1 MSKGEPKVPGAL
13 HKGLKKI
20 SDRTEKTLDNLPQVC
35 YTIITGEANPTNA
48 ERVDTMTKMTYVAA
62 LTYVLEN
69 VTDLPADVAEK
80 LTALKAQTE
89 KRNSAE
95 RKPTK
100 AQVAN
105 EALKATVLSVLTSE
119 PATVTEL
126 MARSADLSALS
137 NQKVSA
143 LVNAL
148 VDENKA
154 TKTVDKRKSYFALA

>member
-1 MSKGEPKVPGAL
+1 
-13 HKGLKKI
+13 
-20 SDRTEKTLDNLPQVC
+20 
-35 YTIITGEANPTNA
+35 
-48 ERVDTMTKMTYVAA
+48 MTKMTYVAA

-69 VTDLPADVAEK
+69 VTDLPEDVAEK

-105 EALKATVLSVLTSE
+105 EALKATVLTVLTAE

-126 MARSADLSALS
+126 MARNADLGALS

-148 VDENKA
+148 VDEGKA

>member
-1 MSKGEPKVPGAL
+1 MTDRPKCG
-13 HKGLKKI
+13 
-20 SDRTEKTLDNLPQVC
+20 
-35 YTIITGEANPTNA
+35 TILTKGEANTTNA

-62 LTYVLEN
+62 LSYVLTN
-69 VTDLPADVAEK
+69 VADLPADVAEK
-80 LTALKAQTE
+80 LTALKEQTE

-100 AQVAN
+100 AQLAN
-105 EALKATVLSVLTSE
+105 EGLKAKVLAVLTTD

-126 MARSADLSALS
+126 MARDEELGALS

-148 VDENKA
+148 VEDGKA
-154 TKTVDKRKSYFALA
+154 TKTVEKRKSYFALA

>member
-1 MSKGEPKVPGAL
+1 MMNS
-13 HKGLKKI
+13 
-20 SDRTEKTLDNLPQVC
+20 
-35 YTIITGEANPTNA
+35 
-48 ERVDTMTKMTYVAA
+48 KMTYVAA

-69 VTDLPADVAEK
+69 VTDLPTDVAEK

-89 KRNSAE
+89 KRNTAD

-105 EALKATVLSVLTSE
+105 EALKGKVVAVMTKE

-126 MARSADLSALS
+126 MARDADLGALS

-148 VDENKA
+148 VRDGVALK
-154 TKTVDKRKSYFALA
+154 VPDGRKSTFCLA